1 VNRGARNARHT
12 VAMSRNRIIAA
23 LGVVALLAVAA
34 GTALA
39 AGSGPTQISVQTVP
53 SITAGQK
60 APFDAPGV
68 RAIRRDKAVPK
79 GYVLVGQKVTIDR
92 GAKTAGA
99 ALRVVCPGTKRLRTF
114 GVVGDAGFF
123 APRDYVRH
131 RETQIMSFPPPAKDH
146 ASGTVY
152 AVCR

>member
-1 VNRGARNARHT
+1 
-12 VAMSRNRIIAA
+12 MSKRNRIIAA
-23 LGVVALLAVAA
+23 LGVVALLVGA

-39 AGSGPTQISVQTVP
+39 AGSGPTQISVESVP

-68 RAIRRDKAVPK
+68 KSIRRGKPIPE

-99 ALRVVCPGTKRLRTF
+99 ALDFKCPGSKRLRTF
-114 GVVGDAGFF
+114 GLVGDVGFL
-123 APRDYVRH
+123 APTNYDRH
-131 RETQIMSFPPPAKDH
+131 RETKIISFPPARGQH
-146 ASGTVY
+146 VSGTLY

>member
-1 VNRGARNARHT
+1 MTRGAAGARHT
-12 VAMSRNRIIAA
+12 VAMSRNRIIAV
-23 LGVVALLAVAA
+23 LGVVALLAAAA

-39 AGSGPTQISVQTVP
+39 AGSGPTQISVETVP

-68 RAIRRDKAVPK
+68 RAIRRGKAVPK

-99 ALRVVCPGTKRLRTF
+99 ALFVKCPGTKRLRTF
-114 GVVGDAGFF
+114 GVLGDAGFF
-123 APRDYVRH
+123 APIDYVRH
-131 RETQIMSFPPPAKDH
+131 RETRIMSFPPPRKDH
-146 ASGTVY
+146 ATGTVY